1 MSHHVVPNA
10 NLSLL
15 DEIEIC
21 NFVLF
26 IEYELL
32 MIQTFELSRL
42 ESKADIIEE
51 LRVLVLGC
59 QKEETVFENH
69 IIIKIV

>member
-1 MSHHVVPNA
+1 M
-10 NLSLL
+10 
-15 DEIEIC
+15 DEIKVC

-32 MIQTFELSRL
+32 MIQIFKLSRL
-42 ESKADIIEE
+42 KSKADIIEE
-51 LRVLVLGC
+51 LRILVLSC